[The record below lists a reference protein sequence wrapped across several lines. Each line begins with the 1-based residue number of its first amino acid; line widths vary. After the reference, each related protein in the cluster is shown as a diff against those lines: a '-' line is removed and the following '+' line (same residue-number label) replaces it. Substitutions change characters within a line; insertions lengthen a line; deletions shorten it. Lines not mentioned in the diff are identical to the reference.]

1 LSERCQFEISLDNES
16 ALRLAPI
23 GMPLAESLGQT
34 TEGQLWLTSKPAD
47 ICSAYTPAKEAFLL
61 MNDLPLLFLG
71 LPVMPLFLP
80 VSLVTMWMKSWE
92 ERCTHIREA
101 GATKIFLFQINL
113 ALS

>member
-1 LSERCQFEISLDNES
+1 
-16 ALRLAPI
+16 
-23 GMPLAESLGQT
+23 MPLAENFGQA
-34 TEGQLWLTSKPAD
+34 TEVQLWLTSKPAD
-47 ICSAYTPAKEAFLL
+47 ICPAYIPAKGAIFSIVG
-61 MNDLPLLFLG
+61 LPLLFLG

-101 GATKIFLFQINL
+101 GATKTSLFHINL

>member
-1 LSERCQFEISLDNES
+1 MCQFEISLDNES
-16 ALRLAPI
+16 ALRRAPI
-23 GMPLAESLGQT
+23 GMPLPESLEQT
-34 TEGQLWLTSKPAD
+34 TEIQFCLTSKLSG
-47 ICSAYTPAKEAFLL
+47 ICPVYTPAKGAFHSLIG
-61 MNDLPLLFLG
+61 LPLLFLG

-101 GATKIFLFQINL
+101 GATKTFHFQINL